1 MKACVL
7 VVSFLLAV
15 SSSSVL
21 ANAGKLTQIRLQQE
35 EIRKQTEGSTG
46 RYARFDTAEL
56 AKLRKAQ
63 DRVFGLLEGVGD
75 LTQLNP
81 SQQAELFNALE
92 SVKAVIAANEA
103 DRQVCWREQRLG
115 SHRTETRCATVA
127 ERQQIRDGARDWKGE
142 PSICGPAAE
151 GMPTACRGRLG
162 D

>member
-46 RYARFDTAEL
+46 RYVRFETGEL

-63 DRVFGLLEGVGD
+63 DTVFELLNGVSE
-75 LTQLNP
+75 LSQLNAT
-81 SQQAELFNALE
+81 QQAELFNALE
-92 SVKAVIAANEA
+92 SVKTVITANEA

-115 SHRTETRCATVA
+115 SHRVETRCATVA
-127 ERQQIRDGARDWKGE
+127 ERQQIREGAHDWKSE
-142 PSICGPAAE
+142 PSICGRAAAGE
-151 GMPTACRGRLG
+151 TTACVGRFG
-162 D
+162 E